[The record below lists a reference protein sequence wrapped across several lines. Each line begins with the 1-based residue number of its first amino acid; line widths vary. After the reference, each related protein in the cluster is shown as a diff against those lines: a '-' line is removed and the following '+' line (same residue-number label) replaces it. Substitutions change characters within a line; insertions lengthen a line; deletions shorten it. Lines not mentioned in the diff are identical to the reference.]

1 MRGVVSDIKDMLK
14 GLILRTMMIKRK
26 SYFNKDLTEDMI
38 FKLRPKIS
46 EGGSFVAGMEKGIL
60 GKSNG
65 M

>member
-1 MRGVVSDIKDMLK
+1 MRVVVSDINDMFK

-38 FKLRPKIS
+38 FKLRPKVP
-46 EGGSFVAGMEKGIL
+46 EGGSFVGGMEKGIL

>member
-1 MRGVVSDIKDMLK
+1 
-14 GLILRTMMIKRK
+14 MIKRK

-38 FKLRPKIS
+38 FKLRPKVS
-46 EGGSFVAGMEKGIL
+46 EGGSFVGGMEKGIL